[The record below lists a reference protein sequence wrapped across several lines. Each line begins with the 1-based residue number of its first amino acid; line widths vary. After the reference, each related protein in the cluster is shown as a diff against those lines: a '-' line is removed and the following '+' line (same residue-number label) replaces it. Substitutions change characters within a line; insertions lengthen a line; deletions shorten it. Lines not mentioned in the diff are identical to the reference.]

1 MTSLSDQDN
10 KKTQQESQNSEQTSK
25 SSSRR
30 RRRRRGGQGTNQQS
44 GQQQGSQQGN
54 QQQQGDSGNQKAQA
68 SGGNDQKQGTGQRRR
83 TRRGG
88 RGRGGSGQ
96 TQDQQQNQQGQQQK
110 QGGSQKG
117 QSGGQ
122 SRGQQGQSRSGKGG
136 NQQGQGQQRNRRPMR
151 RPRREEQAPERVEPQ
166 RGPHPRTRGRR
177 GPVVGTGSN
186 ERLRFIGNSRS
197 GAIPPPIGKDRLR
210 VIPLGGV
217 REVGKNM
224 TAVECGQSII
234 LLDAGGKFPEED
246 QQGIDLI
253 IPDVTYIKERI
264 RNFKGILI
272 THGHEDH
279 IGGLPYIVPQLHGGK
294 GAPKIPI
301 YGTPLAIGFIER
313 KLLEARVDDLVELH
327 EVESGERVSL
337 GDTLSAEFIHVTHS
351 IPDATAIAVHSPV
364 GTIVDT
370 GDFKFDPTPV
380 MGDPTDEKRLK
391 KLGDKGVLALFS
403 DTVRV
408 ETEGSTPSE
417 KVVLE
422 TIDDVISHAQGQV
435 IIATFASNVSRVMM
449 ALSAAEKHGRKVA
462 VAGRSMEQNTQVAKD
477 LGYLDPPEGLLVS
490 LEELMRLP
498 KNKRVIVSTGS
509 QGEPAAALARIAAG
523 EHPKIR
529 VGRGDLILV
538 SATPIPGNE
547 DTVSR
552 TIDNLFQQGAEVVYS
567 AIDRGVHVSGHAGR
581 DELQKMIRL
590 LRPTYVVPIHGE
602 YRHMALYREL
612 AVKNGIKRENV
623 LLPEIGGVIEF
634 TKKGASQRAHV
645 PSGNVL
651 VDRLGDR
658 DGAHAVL
665 RTRENLTDEGFVVV
679 SLVVSRADGELIAGP
694 DINGQDLRPEL
705 RNGAL
710 REAENELKRSLQR
723 RRKGAPQYGFLAQR
737 VRESVAQTLYRR
749 TRSRPLILPVITEL

>member
-1 MTSLSDQDN
+1 L
-10 KKTQQESQNSEQTSK
+10 SEQDKKETRQAPQENGQQQGSGN
-25 SSSRR
+25 RR
-30 RRRRRGGQGTNQQS
+30 RRRRRRPQGQQPGNQQETGQQQESKQNAGGGRQGGAAQAGGGQADQGNQDGKS
-44 GQQQGSQQGN
+44 GQQKRS
-54 QQQQGDSGNQKAQA
+54 
-68 SGGNDQKQGTGQRRR
+68 
-83 TRRGG
+83 RRGG

-96 TQDQQQNQQGQQQK
+96 QQNQNQQQK
-110 QGGSQKG
+110 QQGGES
-117 QSGGQ
+117 SSQ
-122 SRGQQGQSRSGKGG
+122 SRQQGAGEQGGNRQGRSGSGQQSS
-136 NQQGQGQQRNRRPMR
+136 GQQSARRPMR

-166 RGPHPRTRGRR
+166 RGPHPRTRGGR
-177 GPVVGTGSN
+177 GKPVGTGAA
-186 ERLRFIGNSRS
+186 ERVRFVGDTRT

-224 TAVECGQSII
+224 TAVECGHNII

-264 RNFKGILI
+264 RDFKGILI

-327 EVESGERVSL
+327 EVESGERISL

-380 MGDPTDEKRLK
+380 MGDPTDENRLK
-391 KLGDKGVLALFS
+391 KLGDNGVLALFS

-417 KVVLE
+417 KVVLD
-422 TIDDVISHAQGQV
+422 TIDDVIAHAQGQV
-435 IIATFASNVSRVMM
+435 IIATFASNVSRVLM
-449 ALSAAEKHGRKVA
+449 ALRAAEKHGRKVA

-477 LGYLDPPEGLLVS
+477 LGYLDPPDGLLVP
-490 LEELMRLP
+490 LDEIMRMP

-529 VGRGDLILV
+529 VGRGDLVLV

-581 DELQKMIRL
+581 DELQRMIQL
-590 LRPTYVVPIHGE
+590 IRPTYVVPIHGE
-602 YRHMALYREL
+602 FRHMALYREL
-612 AVKNGIKRENV
+612 AVKNGVKRENV
-623 LLPEIGGVIEF
+623 LLPDIGGVIEF
-634 TKKGASQRAHV
+634 SKQGAAQRAHV

-665 RTRENLTDEGFVVV
+665 RTRENLAGEGFVVV
-679 SLVVSRADGELIAGP
+679 TLVVSRSDGELIAGP
-694 DINGQDLRPEL
+694 DINGQDLGKEL
-705 RNGAL
+705 QNGAL
-710 REAENELKRSLQR
+710 REAERELKRSLQR

-737 VRESVAQTLYRR
+737 VKESVAQTLYRR
-749 TRSRPLILPVITEL
+749 SRTRPLILPVITEL

>member
-1 MTSLSDQDN
+1 
-10 KKTQQESQNSEQTSK
+10 
-25 SSSRR
+25 
-30 RRRRRGGQGTNQQS
+30 
-44 GQQQGSQQGN
+44 
-54 QQQQGDSGNQKAQA
+54 
-68 SGGNDQKQGTGQRRR
+68 
-83 TRRGG
+83 
-88 RGRGGSGQ
+88 
-96 TQDQQQNQQGQQQK
+96 
-110 QGGSQKG
+110 
-117 QSGGQ
+117 
-122 SRGQQGQSRSGKGG
+122 
-136 NQQGQGQQRNRRPMR
+136 MR

-166 RGPHPRTRGRR
+166 RNPHPRTRGRR
-177 GPVVGTGSN
+177 GPAVGTGSA
-186 ERLRFIGNSRS
+186 ERLRFIGDSRT
-197 GAIPPPIGKDRLR
+197 GAIPPPIGKDHLR

-253 IPDVTYIKERI
+253 IPDVTYIKQRI

-327 EVESGERVSL
+327 EVESGERISL

-380 MGDPTDEKRLK
+380 MGDPTDENRLK

-417 KVVLE
+417 KVVLD
-422 TIDDVISHAQGQV
+422 TIDDVIAHAQGQV
-435 IIATFASNVSRVMM
+435 VIATFASNVSRVLM
-449 ALSAAEKHGRKVA
+449 ALNAAEKHGRKVA

-490 LEELMRLP
+490 LDDIMRMP

-634 TKKGASQRAHV
+634 TKKSASQRAHV

-658 DGAHAVL
+658 DGVHAVL

-679 SLVVSRADGELIAGP
+679 TLVVSRADGELIAGP
-694 DINGQDLRPEL
+694 DINGQDLGPEL

-749 TRSRPLILPVITEL
+749 TRSRPRILPVISQQ

>member
-1 MTSLSDQDN
+1 LSDQDT
-10 KKTQQESQNSEQTSK
+10 KKTPKASQNTNDEPQK
-25 SSSRR
+25 STGGNRR
-30 RRRRRGGQGTNQQS
+30 RRRRPRGGQAGNQPET
-44 GQQQGSQQGN
+44 GQQPQAAKQENAQRQGGRPEAAGGQGE
-54 QQQQGDSGNQKAQA
+54 QA
-68 SGGNDQKQGTGQRRR
+68 GGQQRRS
-83 TRRGG
+83 RRGG

-96 TQDQQQNQQGQQQK
+96 GPNQQNSQTQQK
-110 QGGSQKG
+110 TPEGTAK
-117 QSGGQ
+117 GQ
-122 SRGQQGQSRSGKGG
+122 SRGQGKGQQGQSQKGG
-136 NQQGQGQQRNRRPMR
+136 AQQEQQRGRRPMR
-151 RPRREEQAPERVEPQ
+151 RPRREEQAPERLDTQ
-166 RGPHPRTRGRR
+166 RSPHPRTRGRR
-177 GPVVGTGSN
+177 GPSVGTGGT
-186 ERLRFIGNSRS
+186 ERLRFIGDTRT

-217 REVGKNM
+217 GEVGKNM

-279 IGGLPYIVPQLHGGK
+279 IGALPYVVPQLHGGK

-313 KLLEARVDDLVELH
+313 KLLEARVEDLVELH
-327 EVESGERVSL
+327 EVESGEKVSL

-391 KLGDKGVLALFS
+391 KLGEKGVLALFS

-417 KVVLE
+417 KVVLD
-422 TIDDVISHAQGQV
+422 TIDDVIGHAQGQV
-435 IIATFASNVSRVMM
+435 IIATFASNVSRVLM
-449 ALSAAEKHGRKVA
+449 ALRAAEKHGRKVA
-462 VAGRSMEQNTQVAKD
+462 VAGRSMEQNTQVATE
-477 LGYLDPPEGLLVS
+477 LGYLDPPEGLLVP
-490 LEELMRLP
+490 LDEIMRMP

-552 TIDNLFQQGAEVVYS
+552 TIDNLFRQGAEVVYS

-581 DELQKMIRL
+581 DELQRMIQL

-634 TKKGASQRAHV
+634 TKQDASQRAHV

-679 SLVVSRADGELIAGP
+679 TLVVSRSDGELIAGP
-694 DINGQDLRPEL
+694 DINGQDLGPEL

-737 VRESVAQTLYRR
+737 VKESVAQTLYRR
-749 TRSRPLILPVITEL
+749 SRSRPLILPVITEL

>member
-1 MTSLSDQDN
+1 MSDQDT
-10 KKTQQESQNSEQTSK
+10 KETQQASQDSGNSTS
-25 SSSRR
+25 SGNRR
-30 RRRRRGGQGTNQQS
+30 RRRRRPRANQE
-44 GQQQGSQQGN
+44 GN
-54 QQQQGDSGNQKAQA
+54 QQPQQQAGPQGTAKAQGNTPKA
-68 SGGNDQKQGTGQRRR
+68 SADQGEQGGGQQKRS
-83 TRRGG
+83 RRGG
-88 RGRGGSGQ
+88 RGRGRSGQ
-96 TQDQQQNQQGQQQK
+96 GNQQQQDQSQQQKSDGNASRQSRSQGKGQQGQSPKDGNQQGQQ
-110 QGGSQKG
+110 
-117 QSGGQ
+117 
-122 SRGQQGQSRSGKGG
+122 RG
-136 NQQGQGQQRNRRPMR
+136 RRPIR

-177 GPVVGTGSN
+177 GASVGTGGA
-186 ERLRFIGNSRS
+186 ERVRFVGDART

-313 KLLEARVDDLVELH
+313 KLLEARVDDMVELH
-327 EVESGERVSL
+327 EVESGERISL

-391 KLGDKGVLALFS
+391 RLGDKGVLALFS

-417 KVVLE
+417 KVVLD

-435 IIATFASNVSRVMM
+435 IIATFASNVSRVLM
-449 ALSAAEKHGRKVA
+449 ALKAAEKHGRKVA

-490 LEELMRLP
+490 LEEIMRMP

-581 DELQKMIRL
+581 DELQRMIRL
-590 LRPTYVVPIHGE
+590 LKPTYVVPIHGE

-612 AVKNGIKRENV
+612 AVKNGIKREHV

-634 TKKGASQRAHV
+634 KKGDGVTQRAHV

-665 RTRENLTDEGFVVV
+665 RTRENLTGEGFVVV

-737 VRESVAQTLYRR
+737 VKESVAQTLYRR
-749 TRSRPLILPVITEL
+749 SRSRPLILPVITEL